1 MFKGVHTSSEEKPF
15 DPAFTF
21 IFHKVTNSLVS
32 YKSDTVAST
41 DPNTIKSVFGHFD
54 MAVYLNE
61 TCLYYPNHL
70 HRDASTSSSQ
80 DRDSA
85 TIVCNYEK
93 KTSNS
98 FLEEEEE
105 NRIAIQNRIAMNA
118 LKLLTAMKLSRINE
132 TMFMTR
138 KEKYKHLL
146 NYYVYFSPIDC
157 ILNNKS
163 VS

>member
-1 MFKGVHTSSEEKPF
+1 M
-15 DPAFTF
+15 
-21 IFHKVTNSLVS
+21 
-32 YKSDTVAST
+32 
-41 DPNTIKSVFGHFD
+41 KSVFGHFD

-85 TIVCNYEK
+85 TIVCNSEK
-93 KTSNS
+93 MTSNS

-105 NRIAIQNRIAMNA
+105 DSQKRVAMNA